1 VHGALVEATIGNTVA
16 LSLHARGSQT
26 KLLHFH
32 AVAKNARLYAP
43 TASMPA
49 PGALTALLK
58 KFWNVLV
65 FGLCRWSA
73 NFGVK
78 FSVY

>member
-32 AVAKNARLYAP
+32 AVAKNARQRPDRFHARTGRPHCIVEEILECAC
-43 TASMPA
+43 
-49 PGALTALLK
+49 
-58 KFWNVLV
+58 FWPVPLV
-65 FGLCRWSA
+65 S
-73 NFGVK
+73 
-78 FSVY
+78 